1 MNINSICVY
10 CGSTPGRLP
19 DYTQA
24 AQDLG
29 SEIGRRGIRLVY
41 GGAGVGLMGEV
52 ARAALAAG
60 GQVVGVIPQALVA
73 QEIASTDAIELRVVK
88 DMHERKAAMVELS
101 DGFIALPGGF
111 GTFEEFF
118 EVLTWQQL
126 GFHTK
131 PCGLLNIR
139 GYYDELLKFLDHAVG
154 EMFINKPHKDMIIAS
169 NEPVDM
175 IEKLLR
181 YTPVK
186 MNKVH
191 WVKEMSGHQTSD

>member
-1 MNINSICVY
+1 MNINSLCVY

-73 QEIASTDAIELRVVK
+73 QEMVSADAIELRMVK
-88 DMHERKAAMVELS
+88 DMHERKAAMANLS

-118 EVLTWQQL
+118 EALTWQQL
-126 GFHTK
+126 GIHTK
-131 PCGLLNIR
+131 PCGLLNIK
-139 GYYDELLKFLDHAVG
+139 GYYDDLLKFLDHAVD
-154 EMFINKPHKDMIIAS
+154 EMFIHKPHNAMILASNKPVDLIEQFLLYA
-169 NEPVDM
+169 PV
-175 IEKLLR
+175 E
-181 YTPVK
+181 
-186 MNKVH
+186 MNKAH
-191 WVKEMSGHQTSD
+191 WVKEMSSR